1 METDSTKGLS
11 YARCGKFG
19 NTGFVVVPGIIFD
32 TALLAVCP
40 VRVVTSLDIE
50 LCKLASVEEVDF
62 VAKGLASI

>member
-32 TALLAVCP
+32 TALLAV
-40 VRVVTSLDIE
+40 
-50 LCKLASVEEVDF
+50 
-62 VAKGLASI
+62 